1 MPIVRATTD
10 YYLNEREE
18 PPKFR
23 MIRYL
28 NDILNL
34 EVDEGKK
41 EVYLVPE
48 FNNRHELFFEIIK
61 SGYEPRI
68 TFQAGII
75 TDIRLKFDDVKY
87 IIKTQNLIKSSVD
100 ECVAV
105 RDGQTYNRMSEAMF
119 KFNKSL
125 INPLHK
131 SFYNDIDLKILDE
144 T

>member
-48 FNNRHELFFEIIK
+48 FNNRNELFFEIIK

-75 TDIRLKFDDVKY
+75 TDIRLKF
-87 IIKTQNLIKSSVD
+87 VD

-105 RDGQTYNRMSEAMF
+105 RDGQTYNRMSEAML